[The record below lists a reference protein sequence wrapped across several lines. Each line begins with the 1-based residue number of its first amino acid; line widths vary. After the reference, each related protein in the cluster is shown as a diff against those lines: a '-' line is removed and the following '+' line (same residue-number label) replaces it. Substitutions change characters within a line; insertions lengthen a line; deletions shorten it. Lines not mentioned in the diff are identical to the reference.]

1 MREIWGGLRDFFYFE
16 SGLCAKKY
24 EGRVSFFPSSPL
36 LSCHIT
42 VGGGRGHLSRK
53 LKLISDE
60 KKEEEGVT
68 AFIFARVS
76 FHLSPSENETSLG
89 RGIWE
94 NFVDFLWNKM
104 G

>member
-1 MREIWGGLRDFFYFE
+1 MGEIWGGLRDFFI
-16 SGLCAKKY
+16 SKAGCAKKMLY

-68 AFIFARVS
+68 AF
-76 FHLSPSENETSLG
+76 LYSLASLFIYPPQRMRPRSAEEHG
-89 RGIWE
+89 
-94 NFVDFLWNKM
+94 KTC
-104 G
+104 